1 MVSMKKYA
9 GYHID
14 GSKANEFRTE
24 AVKLFANP
32 ELKKQLQERMINL
45 NRETMA
51 FDLDVRLDCPKEIL
65 ELAKKFGTGFN
76 SYA

>member
-1 MVSMKKYA
+1 MKIKGYA

-14 GSKANEFRTE
+14 GSKAAEFRAD

-32 ELKKQLQERMINL
+32 ELKKELQWRMTNL
-45 NRETMA
+45 NRDTMS
-51 FDLDVRLDCPKEIL
+51 FDLTTGPDCPQEII
-65 ELAKKFGTGFN
+65 ELAEKYGKGYN